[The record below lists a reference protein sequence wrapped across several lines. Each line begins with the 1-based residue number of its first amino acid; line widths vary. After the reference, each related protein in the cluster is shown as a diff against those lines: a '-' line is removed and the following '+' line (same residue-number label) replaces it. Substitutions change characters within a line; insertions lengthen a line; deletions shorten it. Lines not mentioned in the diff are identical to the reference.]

1 MIDINTVDWNQV
13 WRERRAARTAR
24 ARDEQFWNQRAP
36 SFAKAAAETGFAE
49 EFLAIMKPRPHWRVL
64 DMACGGGTLAIPLAG
79 QVASITAV
87 DFSSRMLAILEEQC
101 REKAITNIRTI
112 RGRWEDDWEELGIG
126 LHDVAIASRALVSD
140 DLHGSILKLDRIARE
155 RVYLVSTVGDGPY
168 DRRMFE
174 AIGRPLD
181 SGPDYIYVYNLLYQM
196 GIFAEITFILNPND
210 KTFASPD
217 EALHSSLWMFGSLDR
232 REEELLRSFLA
243 KKLVDCGGRWA
254 LPYPRMV
261 RWAVISWPK
270 RYA

>member
-1 MIDINTVDWNQV
+1 MIDINNVDWSQV
-13 WRERRAARTAR
+13 WRERRATRTAR
-24 ARDEQFWNQRAP
+24 TRDEQFWNERAP
-36 SFAKAAAETGFAE
+36 SFAKAASETDFAA
-49 EFLAIMKPRPHWRVL
+49 EFLAVMKPQPHWRVL
-64 DMACGGGTLAIPLAG
+64 DMACGGGTLALPLAG
-79 QVASITAV
+79 HVESITAV
-87 DFSSRMLAILEEQC
+87 DFSARMLAILEEQC
-101 REKAITNIRTI
+101 RERGIANIRTI
-112 RGRWEDDWEELGIG
+112 RGRWEDNWDKLGIG
-126 LHDVAIASRALVSD
+126 PQDVAIASRALVSD
-140 DLHGSILKLDRIARE
+140 DLRGSILKLDRIARE

-168 DRRMFE
+168 DRLMFE

-196 GIFAEITFILNPND
+196 GIFAEITFIRNPNN
-210 KTFASPD
+210 KTFADPD
-217 EALHSSLWMFGSLDR
+217 EALRSSLWMFGSLDR